1 MFAARK
7 QKKLEDERQE
17 ILDNIRYELWD
28 FELMAQ
34 RAHAAGE
41 TPNADILN
49 AATARFAEFE
59 QQAAN
64 AKNIDEFDDLIE
76 KAEMQGTLRAYIC
89 PTKEIVNEGNLA
101 IDVLSEWGVPKT
113 TVDELRKTLGQ
124 QLLAPDTARGALRTI
139 FAENNSW
146 NDYTEDYEEAMKK
159 YTLWLVVVTAVL
171 LLLAGLGFY
180 FRLKVFP
187 LIFLLVLFCA
197 GAAGSCVSVIRK
209 MPLLDVSLSNE
220 LDAYGRRISSRVATG
235 TVASLVGTALLGW
248 GVLPIAIQGQT
259 FADVMSACAAQ
270 DTSSCT
276 ITKALI
282 LLAIPILFGFSE
294 RTLTSFEQ
302 KVLGGDA
309 GKA

>member
-17 ILDNIRYELWD
+17 VLDNIRYELWD

-41 TPNADILN
+41 TPNPDILS
-49 AATARFAEFE
+49 AATARFAEFK

-64 AKNIDEFDDLIE
+64 ARKIDEFDDLIE

-101 IDVLSEWGVPKT
+101 IDLLAEWGVPKI
-113 TVDELRKTLGQ
+113 TVDELRNTLGQ
-124 QLLAPDTARGALRTI
+124 QLAAPDTARGALRTI

-146 NDYTEDYEEAMKK
+146 NEYTDDYEKEMKK
-159 YTLWLVVVTAVL
+159 YTLSLVAVTAVL
-171 LLLAGLGFY
+171 LLLAGVGFY
-180 FRLKVFP
+180 FRLKIFP
-187 LIFLLVLFCA
+187 LIFLLVLLFA

-209 MPLLDVSLSNE
+209 MPLLDVSLSSE
-220 LDAYGRRISSRVATG
+220 LDAYGRRILSRVVTG
-235 TVASLVGTALLGW
+235 TVASLVGSALLAW

-259 FADVMSACAAQ
+259 FADVMSACTAH
-270 DTSSCT
+270 DTSLCT

-282 LLAIPILFGFSE
+282 LLAVPVLFGFSE

-302 KVLGGDA
+302 KVLGGA
-309 GKA
+309 AEKP